1 MGWLNRRKKKIK
13 GELSVKVSFVR
24 DIAKY
29 QSLLLLFYLS
39 ALALNETI

>member
-13 GELSVKVSFVR
+13 GELSDKVTFVR
-24 DIAKY
+24 DTAKY
-29 QSLLLLFYLS
+29 QSLLLLFYFS